1 MTVLASS
8 VETYVKSQEQSRE
21 QDTARHMATYSN
33 QLEELRAEVSLTV
46 RLLFGFASVFVKL
59 NKNINK

>member
-1 MTVLASS
+1 MLQISAQVTVLASS

-33 QLEELRAEVSLTV
+33 QLEELRAEVM
-46 RLLFGFASVFVKL
+46 
-59 NKNINK
+59 